1 MWLDELGGGSVLDFT
16 PGLVHDSWSKD
27 TNARIKD
34 HQGVNTHKG
43 LLEKQEQREAQ
54 TPPRAAPRLP

>member
-1 MWLDELGGGSVLDFT
+1 MLDFT

-34 HQGVNTHKG
+34 HLGVNTHKG
-43 LLEKQEQREAQ
+43 LLEK
-54 TPPRAAPRLP
+54 RAAGSTAISPHGSTSAVQCLLLKV